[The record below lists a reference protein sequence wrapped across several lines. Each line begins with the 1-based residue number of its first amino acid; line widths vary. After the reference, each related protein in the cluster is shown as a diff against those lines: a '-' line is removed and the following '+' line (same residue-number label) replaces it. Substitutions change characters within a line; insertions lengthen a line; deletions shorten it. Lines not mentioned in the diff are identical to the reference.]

1 MAGQGDNN
9 EDKPV
14 ALELKGSAL
23 GVPLDRWIK
32 KGDVF
37 AVVQMPRGDATPG
50 RLVPNALLLVDAPPA
65 AGDASC
71 RCRVFRR
78 YEAPNDAYGDGYRCV
93 KLGTVSA
100 PLRLRL
106 LQALPNGDSGPLKD
120 ALTVQVRHSG
130 FNDKDQKKI
139 DTSTGD
145 ADDSVDTGADNNG
158 VFDNA
163 AFVTIIVDDRPR
175 TRIPVP
181 LLNDQP
187 VTIAVNVAADSLLQ
201 SRKADLERH
210 VDAAWQVQNQLF
222 KEINDLS
229 AKPDKRAETMK
240 KIDEAIQQSR
250 DDYDRLNK
258 EHDELTKEAGPLNAP
273 STLDRLAKFREGG
286 TELQGFLDKLKKIEA
301 KENDPRRK
309 EWRARV
315 EQGKRLESEDVEKAI
330 ALYADLLKTDA
341 PDEVLKDEVA
351 KRLEDLRE
359 KEPKTAEHRIAR
371 TFIYKVWPNP
381 ESAADLKEQL
391 PMRMTPTSPAR
402 RPAT

>member
-1 MAGQGDNN
+1 M
-9 EDKPV
+9 
-14 ALELKGSAL
+14 
-23 GVPLDRWIK
+23 
-32 KGDVF
+32 
-37 AVVQMPRGDATPG
+37 
-50 RLVPNALLLVDAPPA
+50 
-65 AGDASC
+65 
-71 RCRVFRR
+71 
-78 YEAPNDAYGDGYRCV
+78 
-93 KLGTVSA
+93 
-100 PLRLRL
+100 RLRL

-130 FNDKDQKKI
+130 FNDEDQKKI

-145 ADDSVDTGADNNG
+145 ADDSVDTSADNNG

-175 TRIPVP
+175 RRIPVP

-201 SRKADLERH
+201 SRKADWERH

-258 EHDELTKEAGPLNAP
+258 EHDELAKEAGPLNAP
-273 STLDRLAKFREGG
+273 STLDRLAKLREGG

-301 KENDPRRK
+301 SENDPKRK

-315 EQGKRLESEDVEKAI
+315 DRASGWSRKTWKRPSPS
-330 ALYADLLKTDA
+330 T
-341 PDEVLKDEVA
+341 
-351 KRLEDLRE
+351 
-359 KEPKTAEHRIAR
+359 R
-371 TFIYKVWPNP
+371 TC
-381 ESAADLKEQL
+381 
-391 PMRMTPTSPAR
+391 
-402 RPAT
+402 